1 MLGACHRP
9 GETPKTSA
17 EPPPA
22 AAARK
27 GPDTRAV
34 IVAFGDSLTAGFGV
48 DPGQSYPDYLQKQ
61 LDRKGLAYRV
71 VNAGL
76 SGETTTGALARLP
89 AILAEKPAIVVVE
102 FGGNDGL
109 RGLPVK
115 TTRANL
121 DKIVDTIQ
129 KSGAKVLLAGMTLP
143 PNYGPE
149 YIGEF
154 QNIYPELAAKHK
166 AMLIPFLLQG
176 VGGNPDLMQND
187 GIHPT
192 AEGNRIVGDL
202 VFQFIQKMIK

>member
-1 MLGACHRP
+1 
-9 GETPKTSA
+9 
-17 EPPPA
+17 
-22 AAARK
+22 
-27 GPDTRAV
+27 V

-61 LDRKGLAYRV
+61 LDKKGLAYRV
-71 VNAGL
+71 VNAGV
-76 SGETTTGALARLP
+76 SGETTTGALARVP
-89 AILAEKPAIVVVE
+89 AILAEKPSIVVVE

-109 RGLPVK
+109 RGLPVT

-149 YIGEF
+149 YIGPF
-154 QNIYPELAAKHK
+154 RKIYPELAAKYK
-166 AMLIPFLLQG
+166 VTLIPFLLQG
-176 VGGNPDLMQND
+176 VGGNPDLMQTD

-192 AEGNRIVGDL
+192 AEGNRVVGDL
-202 VFQFIQKMIK
+202 VFQFIQKMLK